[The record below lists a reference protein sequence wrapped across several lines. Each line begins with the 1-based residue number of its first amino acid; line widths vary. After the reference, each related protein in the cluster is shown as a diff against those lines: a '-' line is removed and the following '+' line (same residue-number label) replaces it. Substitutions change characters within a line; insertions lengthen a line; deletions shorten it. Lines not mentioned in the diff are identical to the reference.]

1 MFTSTISEKQ
11 MSIEDD
17 KKKISNKFMSIVIE
31 GRERYNLF
39 VEFIVL
45 PFWLR
50 TFLPYFT
57 V

>member
-1 MFTSTISEKQ
+1 MFTSTISEKK

-50 TFLPYFT
+50 TFLPYLT